1 MDSAETQ
8 QQERIR
14 RAAEETLRRWPA
26 AQAAVLFGS
35 RARGEHRPDSDWDIA
50 IITARSGPR
59 PDGLP
64 LFDLDHTDIPVL
76 TAERIR
82 QRANALGAVECEIVR
97 DGTLLAG
104 HWDRPLIE
112 GNPVMTEEDYKKW
125 MAGALGHVVEA
136 VMQLQVAASTS
147 DWVLASTACD
157 SFVAATAD
165 AAERTGK
172 GVLAR
177 QGIHPHRTHDMSLLA
192 QQIANHLKNQEQISE
207 QSREHLLRLAG
218 RLRMLNG
225 DTRRDHKSDYPEVS
239 VSAAECVRAGQ
250 RLVQTLALWADEI
263 KRAKVGQLATSG
275 RVAAMRMRDDLREA
289 IHEKD
294 GTPSEREKR
303 AFAAAMKGR
312 TRIAQAV
319 QSFADRINEPE
330 V

>member
-1 MDSAETQ
+1 MNSSEAQER
-8 QQERIR
+8 ERIR
-14 RAAEETLRRWPA
+14 WAAEETLRRWLA

-64 LFDLDHTDIPVL
+64 LFDLNRTDIPVL

-104 HWDRPLIE
+104 HWDRPLLE
-112 GNPVMTEEDYKKW
+112 GNPVMTEEDYRKW
-125 MAGALGHVVEA
+125 MAGALGHAVEA

-165 AAERTGK
+165 AAERVGK

-177 QGIHPHRTHDMSLLA
+177 QGIHPHRTHDMNLLA
-192 QQIANHLKNQEQISE
+192 HQIENHLKNWEQASE
-207 QSREHLLRLAG
+207 QGRAYLQRLADH
-218 RLRMLNG
+218 LRELNG
-225 DTRRDHKSDYPEVS
+225 DTRHDHKSDYPEVP
-239 VSAAECVRAGQ
+239 VSAAECGC
-250 RLVQTLALWADEI
+250 
-263 KRAKVGQLATSG
+263 AT
-275 RVAAMRMRDDLREA
+275 
-289 IHEKD
+289 I
-294 GTPSEREKR
+294 
-303 AFAAAMKGR
+303 
-312 TRIAQAV
+312 
-319 QSFADRINEPE
+319 
-330 V
+330 

>member
-1 MDSAETQ
+1 MDTAEAQ
-8 QQERIR
+8 QQERVR
-14 RAAEETLRRWPA
+14 RMAEETLRQWPA

-64 LFDLDHTDIPVL
+64 LFDLDYADIPVL

-82 QRANALGAVECEIVR
+82 RRANALGAVECEIVR

-112 GNPVMTEEDYKKW
+112 GDPVMTEEDYKKW
-125 MAGALGHVVEA
+125 MAGALGHAVEA
-136 VMQLQVAASTS
+136 VLQLQVAASTS
-147 DWVLASTACD
+147 DWVLTSTACD

-165 AAERTGK
+165 AAERVGK
-172 GVLAR
+172 GALAR

-192 QQIANHLKNQEQISE
+192 QQIEDRLENQEQTSE
-207 QSREHLLRLAG
+207 QDRAYLQRLAS
-218 RLRMLNG
+218 RLRALDG
-225 DTRRDHKSDYPEVS
+225 DTRRDHKSDYPEVP

-250 RLVQTLALWADEI
+250 RLVHTLALWADEI
-263 KRAKVGQLATSG
+263 KRAEAGQLATSG
-275 RVAAMRMRDDLREA
+275 RVAATRMRDDLREA
-289 IHEKD
+289 IHEKE
-294 GTPSEREKR
+294 GTPSAEEKN

-312 TRIAQAV
+312 TRIARAV
-319 QSFADRINEPE
+319 QKFADQMDEP
-330 V
+330 

>member
-1 MDSAETQ
+1 MDSAEAQ

-50 IITARSGPR
+50 IITVRSGPR

-64 LFDLDHTDIPVL
+64 LFDLDYADIPVL

-82 QRANALGAVECEIVR
+82 RRANALGAVECEIVR

-104 HWDRPLIE
+104 HWDRPQTE
-112 GNPVMTEEDYKKW
+112 GEPVMTEEDYKKW
-125 MAGALGHVVEA
+125 MAGALGHAVEA

-147 DWVLASTACD
+147 DWVLTSTACD

-165 AAERTGK
+165 AAERVGK
-172 GVLAR
+172 GALAR
-177 QGIHPHRTHDMSLLA
+177 QGIHPHRTHDISLLA
-192 QQIANHLKNQEQISE
+192 QQIEDRLENQEQTSG
-207 QSREHLLRLAG
+207 QRRAYLQRLAS
-218 RLRMLNG
+218 RLRALNG
-225 DTRRDHKSDYPEVS
+225 DTRRDHKSDYPEVP

-250 RLVQTLALWADEI
+250 RLVHTLALWADEI
-263 KRAKVGQLATSG
+263 KRAEVGQLAASG
-275 RVAAMRMRDDLREA
+275 RVAAARMRDDLREA

-303 AFAAAMKGR
+303 AFAAAMKCR

-319 QSFADRINEPE
+319 QSFANRMNGPE

>member
-1 MDSAETQ
+1 MNSSEA
-8 QQERIR
+8 QERAR
-14 RAAEETLRRWPA
+14 VRWAAEETLRQWPA

-64 LFDLDHTDIPVL
+64 LFALDRTDIPVL

-104 HWDRPLIE
+104 HWDRPRIE

-125 MAGALGHVVEA
+125 MAGALGHAIEA
-136 VMQLQVAASTS
+136 VMQLQVAASTR

-165 AAERTGK
+165 AAERVGK

-177 QGIHPHRTHDMSLLA
+177 QGIHPHRTHDMNRLA
-192 QQIANHLKNQEQISE
+192 QQIEDHLKNREQTSE
-207 QSREHLLRLAG
+207 QGQKYLQHLAD

-225 DTRRDHKSDYPEVS
+225 DTRHDHKSDYPDVP
-239 VSAAECVRAGQ
+239 VSAAECTRAGQ
-250 RLVQTLALWADEI
+250 CLVQTLALWADEI
-263 KRAKVGQLATSG
+263 KRAEVGQLATSG
-275 RVAAMRMRDDLREA
+275 RVAAVRMRDDLSEA
-289 IHEKD
+289 IRKKD
-294 GTPSEREKR
+294 GIPSEGEQT
-303 AFAAAMKGR
+303 AFAAAMKCR
-312 TRIAQAV
+312 THIAKAV
-319 QSFADRINEPE
+319 QNFADQLNEPAS
-330 V
+330 

>member
-1 MDSAETQ
+1 MDSSEAQ

-35 RARGEHRPDSDWDIA
+35 RARGEHRPDSDWDVA

-64 LFDLDHTDIPVL
+64 LFDLDYTDIPVL

-82 QRANALGAVECEIVR
+82 QRANALGGVECDIVR

-104 HWDRPLIE
+104 HWDRPPIE
-112 GNPVMTEEDYKKW
+112 GKPVMTEEDYKKW
-125 MAGALGHVVEA
+125 MAGALGHAVEA

-147 DWVLASTACD
+147 DWVLTSTACD
-157 SFVAATAD
+157 GFVAATAD
-165 AAERTGK
+165 AAERVGK

-192 QQIANHLKNQEQISE
+192 QQLEKHVKNQEPISAPR
-207 QSREHLLRLAG
+207 REYFQRLAG

-225 DTRRDHKSDYPEVS
+225 DTRRDHKSDYPEEP

-263 KRAKVGQLATSG
+263 KRAKIGQLAASG
-275 RVAAMRMRDDLREA
+275 RVAAVRMRDDLREA

-294 GTPSEREKR
+294 GTPPSEREKR
-303 AFAAAMKGR
+303 AFASAMQCR
-312 TRIAQAV
+312 TGSAEAV
-319 QSFADRINEPE
+319 QNFADRMNEL
-330 V
+330 